1 MCALFPKGRNYIF
14 EGSFTSAR
22 DAIINYAN
30 FVAITNFFD
39 KLKKVLVK
47 VKLSIIT
54 EYKEDSYYQ
63 VKELKLKLIA
73 NKKQTKP

>member
-14 EGSFTSAR
+14 KSSFTSAR
-22 DAIINYAN
+22 DAITNHAN
-30 FVAITNFFD
+30 FIAITNFSN
-39 KLKKVLVK
+39 KPKKVPTK

-54 EYKEDSYYQ
+54 EYKKDSYYQ

-73 NKKQTKP
+73 IANNN

>member
-1 MCALFPKGRNYIF
+1 MTLFLKGRNYIF
-14 EGSFTSAR
+14 EGSFTNAR
-22 DAIINYAN
+22 NAIINHAN
-30 FVAITNFFD
+30 FIAITNFFN

-54 EYKEDSYYQ
+54 KYKENSYYQ

-73 NKKQTKP
+73 TANNN